1 MEGQVPER
9 SWPREG
15 EVGAGR
21 GGGANR
27 AGGGGKL
34 HHREL
39 LAVDFAIEI
48 EGKYVGHAREIVE
61 DGHDAGGKVW
71 GVQLILRRD
80 LFEQELCV
88 FFLGREHGIAHEF
101 EERIDDVIARKFDV
115 HHFFG
120 VVNAFARHGFAVA
133 IGVVEPIGE
142 ATNERTGEGAGQNL
156 GLVLHKGPHASAF
169 EGVDHA
175 RAEEFDLVA
184 RVGVFGIGVAQ
195 LFALGFVE
203 KAEVEFD
210 GVLGREQTK
219 LVCVFDIHDF
229 IADIVGG
236 FDEIHQR
243 MARIAD
249 AVVRLL
255 ETGDAQPVE
264 DAEKGVALGRE
275 EAHFRLI
282 ACQSG

>member
-1 MEGQVPER
+1 MEEKVPVR
-9 SWPREG
+9 SCPPGGRSRRVPRRS
-15 EVGAGR
+15 AK
-21 GGGANR
+21 R

-48 EGKYVGHAREIVE
+48 EGKYVGHAREVVE
-61 DGHDAGGKVW
+61 DGHDAGGKVG

-169 EGVDHA
+169 EGIDHA

-184 RVGVFGIGVAQ
+184 RVGVFWIGAAQ

-210 GVLGREQTK
+210 GVLGGEQTK
-219 LVCVFDIHDF
+219 LVRVFDIHDF

-236 FDEIHQR
+236 FDEINQR

-249 AVVRLL
+249 AVFRLL

-264 DAEKGVALGRE
+264 DAEKGVALGCE
-275 EAHFRLI
+275 EAHFWLI

>member
-1 MEGQVPER
+1 MEGKVPVR
-9 SWPREG
+9 SCPPGGRSRRKPKG
-15 EVGAGR
+15 SAKRVGR
-21 GGGANR
+21 GE
-27 AGGGGKL
+27 KL

-39 LAVDFAIEI
+39 LAVDFSVEI

-61 DGHDAGGKVW
+61 DGHDAGGKVG

-120 VVNAFARHGFAVA
+120 VVNVFARHGFAVA

-142 ATNERTGEGAGQNL
+142 ATNERTGEGTGQNL
-156 GLVLHKGPHASAF
+156 GLMLHKGLHASAF

-184 RVGVFGIGVAQ
+184 RVGVFGIGAAQ

-210 GVLGREQTK
+210 GVLGGEQTK
-219 LVCVFDIHDF
+219 LVRVFDIHDF
-229 IADIVGG
+229 VADIVGG
-236 FDEIHQR
+236 FDEINQR

-249 AVVRLL
+249 AVARLL
-255 ETGDAQPVE
+255 ETGNAQPVE